1 MGDEVAG
8 MSCIECGEP
17 IPDPRQAWVQVVGY
31 VAPKT
36 KDKMIGRR
44 DTGNLVCV
52 PCITRLKAGLPIGR
66 DRDEHLSLF

>member
-1 MGDEVAG
+1 VTW
-8 MSCIECGEP
+8 SCVECGRPIEEP
-17 IPDPRQAWVQVVGY
+17 RKAWVQVVGY

-44 DTGNLVCV
+44 DTGNLICV
-52 PCITRLKAGLPIGR
+52 ECITRLKAGLPIGR